1 MIIAVLCLSVIVVPL
16 TCNSPS
22 INRMTFY
29 ILIFVLFQV
38 WLLLFFLYLMK
49 TVTWLKQKGTVL
61 IFTKM
66 TIAGNNAIAMHPY
79 HFLRKETSA

>member
-1 MIIAVLCLSVIVVPL
+1 
-16 TCNSPS
+16 
-22 INRMTFY
+22 
-29 ILIFVLFQV
+29 
-38 WLLLFFLYLMK
+38 MK

-66 TIAGNNAIAMHPY
+66 TIAGNKAIAMHPY